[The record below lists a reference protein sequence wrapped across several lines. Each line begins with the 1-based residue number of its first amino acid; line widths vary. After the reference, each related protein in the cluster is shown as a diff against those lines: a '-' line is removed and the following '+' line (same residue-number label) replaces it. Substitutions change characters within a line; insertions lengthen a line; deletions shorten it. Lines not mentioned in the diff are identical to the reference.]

1 MPCYTFW
8 RSAWAYLRAR
18 CGWNGKGRMTGNLIV
33 GFGGVGLLGLI
44 AFLLALRL
52 IRRDEARR
60 RSKPS
65 KQ

>member
-1 MPCYTFW
+1 
-8 RSAWAYLRAR
+8 
-18 CGWNGKGRMTGNLIV
+18 MTGNVIV

-65 KQ
+65 QQ